1 MDILFT
7 LIPLSIVLV
16 FAVLAVLAWATHA
29 GQFEDLDAEGQ
40 RILEDDDSVHADGT
54 HADAPPGQARSD
66 APRTGASAPRD
77 AATGSGRDDVRD
89 DDRDD
94 VRARR

>member
-40 RILEDDDSVHADGT
+40 RILEDDDSVHADGS
-54 HADAPPGQARSD
+54 HNDSAGPQPGAEPPKR
-66 APRTGASAPRD
+66 
-77 AATGSGRDDVRD
+77 
-89 DDRDD
+89 
-94 VRARR
+94 